1 MKARGMGLIYQ
12 PTWKDQRTGETK
24 TSTVWWIQYNVRGKR
39 IRENSG
45 SRNRADAARLLKQRL
60 ADAQA
65 GKPVG
70 PDVDRTTLGD
80 LAAMLQDEYV
90 ANERGLESIKA
101 PLAHLLNHFGKECR
115 ANEITTDRIT
125 AYVASR
131 QEAKAANATINR
143 SLAALKRAFRL
154 AERAGKVAMRPYVPM
169 LVENNARSGFL
180 SHAEFVRLRDA
191 LPADLKDPVA
201 FLYYSGWRVSE
212 MRALEWRDVDAA
224 GGVVRLRPEI
234 SKTRRGRVLPL
245 RGELAAIIDRAAAR
259 RAPEC
264 AAVFHR
270 DGKPVGLFRKSW
282 ASACRD
288 AGLGEIL
295 VHDLRRTAVR
305 NLVRAGVP
313 EKVAMN
319 LSGHKTRSVFD
330 RYDIVTEDDLARA
343 MDRVSV
349 HLDAQPKTAAT
360 VVPFKRTAHVL
371 PKSASQK
378 AVGE

>member
-12 PTWKDQRTGETK
+12 PTWKDQKTGETK

-39 IRENSG
+39 IRENSE
-45 SRNRADAARLLKQRL
+45 SRNRADAARLLKQRV
-60 ADAQA
+60 ADGQS

-70 PDVDRTTLGD
+70 PDVDRTTLAD
-80 LAAMLQDEYV
+80 LTKMLEDEYV
-90 ANERGLESIKA
+90 ANARGLENIKA
-101 PLAHLLNHFGKECR
+101 PLAHLLNYFGKECR
-115 ANEITTDRIT
+115 ANEVTTDRIT
-125 AYVASR
+125 AYVVNR

-143 SLAALKRAFRL
+143 SLAALKRSFRL
-154 AERAGKVAMRPYVPM
+154 AERAGKVAARPYIPM
-169 LVENNARSGFL
+169 LTENNARSGFL

-191 LPADLKDPVA
+191 LPTDLKDPVS

-212 MRALEWRDVDAA
+212 MRALEWRDVDVA
-224 GGVVRLRPEI
+224 GAIVRLRPEI
-234 SKTRRGRVLPL
+234 SKTRRGRILPL
-245 RGELAAIIDRAAAR
+245 RGELAAIIERASAR

-270 DGKPVGLFRKSW
+270 DGRAVGLFRKSW
-282 ASACRD
+282 ATACED

-313 EKVAMN
+313 EKVAMSI
-319 LSGHKTRSVFD
+319 SGHKTRSVFD

-343 MDRVSV
+343 MDRVNV
-349 HLDAQPKTAAT
+349 HLDAQPQTAAN
-360 VVPFKRTAHVL
+360 VVPLRAIA
-371 PKSASQK
+371 KSQERVA
-378 AVGE
+378 